1 MTQPL
6 VTASNWA
13 RRDLSSCRTKSSG
26 TVRKLKKKQNKTKQ
40 NKYEHTIGHNLAVH
54 GDEIYLKALI
64 TRKGKLYSWLFLRK
78 KKTGRSTRL
87 VFKLCVQTSRIAS
100 SMLEIT
106 LLETTLICLSEWHHS
121 SFAPTQHV
129 PINIRPHC
137 FTKFRIIY
145 QRLFDQ
151 LCARN

>member
-26 TVRKLKKKQNKTKQ
+26 TVRKLKKKQNKKKQ

-78 KKTGRSTRL
+78 KKQEDPPGSCSNF
-87 VFKLCVQTSRIAS
+87 VFKLH
-100 SMLEIT
+100 E
-106 LLETTLICLSEWHHS
+106 LL
-121 SFAPTQHV
+121 V
-129 PINIRPHC
+129 PC
-137 FTKFRIIY
+137 
-145 QRLFDQ
+145 
-151 LCARN
+151 

>member
-26 TVRKLKKKQNKTKQ
+26 TVRKLKKKQ

-78 KKTGRSTRL
+78 KKKTGRSTRL

-106 LLETTLICLSEWHHS
+106 LLETTLICLSE
-121 SFAPTQHV
+121 
-129 PINIRPHC
+129 
-137 FTKFRIIY
+137 
-145 QRLFDQ
+145 
-151 LCARN
+151 

>member
-26 TVRKLKKKQNKTKQ
+26 TVRKLKKKQ

-78 KKTGRSTRL
+78 KKKRKIHQAR
-87 VFKLCVQTSRIAS
+87 VQTLCS
-100 SMLEIT
+100 
-106 LLETTLICLSEWHHS
+106 
-121 SFAPTQHV
+121 
-129 PINIRPHC
+129 N
-137 FTKFRIIY
+137 FTN
-145 QRLFDQ
+145 
-151 LCARN
+151 C